1 MKINK
6 DSFGFLPS
14 GEKIFKFTLSSDNNM
29 SVDIIN
35 YGCTISSIK
44 VPDRDNKII
53 DVVLGYNLLDEYL
66 KSPFYFGALIGP
78 VAGRISNGSYCI
90 AGEQYDLEKNEGGIT
105 HLHGGLKGLD
115 KVVWNAKEI
124 KEESSVGVEFSYVY
138 EGIKKGY
145 LSKVAYKFSCI
156 LTNENKLIL
165 SYYAESDNL
174 TPVNLTNHS
183 YFNLN
188 GENSSKDILN
198 LEIKVN
204 SNYFLP
210 LDENNIPTGEICS
223 VKKTPFDFI
232 KYEKFGN
239 VINSDY
245 SQTKQAGGYDHPLL
259 LDFEIDNIPQV
270 SAYNPD
276 NGIKLDVY
284 TDQPCLVLYTC
295 NDMDSSFT
303 GKSNTPYSKHYA
315 FCFETQGVPDA
326 VNNRHFESI
335 LIEKD
340 KPYIHRTE
348 WKFTV
353 D

>member
-6 DSFGFLPS
+6 NSFGFLPS
-14 GEKIFKFTLSSDNNM
+14 GEEIFKFTLITNNDM

-35 YGCTISSIK
+35 YGCTITSIK
-44 VPDRDNKII
+44 VPDRNSNAV
-53 DVVLGYNLLDEYL
+53 DVVLGYNSLDEYL

-78 VAGRISNGSYCI
+78 VAGRISNGCYSI
-90 AGEQYDLEKNEGGIT
+90 AGKLYNLEKNENDIT

-115 KVVWNAKEI
+115 KVAWKAKEI
-124 KEESSVGVEFSYVY
+124 SDNSSVGIEFSYVY
-138 EGIKKGY
+138 IDPKKGY
-145 LSKVAYKFSCI
+145 PGEVAYKFKCI
-156 LTNENKLIL
+156 LTNEYKLIL
-165 SYYAESDNL
+165 SYYAESDES
-174 TPVNLTNHS
+174 TPINLTNHS

-188 GENSSKDILN
+188 GENSSKNILN
-198 LEIKVN
+198 QEIKVN

-210 LDENNIPTGEICS
+210 LDENNIPTGEVYN
-223 VKKTPFDFI
+223 VKKTPFDFTSY
-232 KYEKFGN
+232 KKFES
-239 VINSDY
+239 VISSDY
-245 SQTKQAGGYDHPLL
+245 HQTRQAGGFDHPILL
-259 LDFEIDNIPQV
+259 NHEVENIPQI

-295 NDMDSSFT
+295 NGMDSSFT
-303 GKSNTPYSKHYA
+303 GKSNALYSRHYA
-315 FCFETQGVPDA
+315 FCFEAQGIPDA
-326 VNNRHFESI
+326 LNNRHFESV
-335 LIEKD
+335 LIEKN